1 MKSEIGDGE
10 GKMIENFGEIKKKR
24 KSEKGCVNG
33 WGWRIGG
40 WRMVIGECEEI
51 SLRV

>member
-24 KSEKGCVNG
+24 KERVKKVGSMDGD
-33 WGWRIGG
+33 
-40 WRMVIGECEEI
+40 GEW
-51 SLRV
+51 